1 MSRTRRPARWA
12 FLAVAV
18 VVALFP
24 FYWML
29 RTSVAPA
36 DEVFFDGIS
45 FLPQNP
51 TLTGYAR
58 AWTQGN
64 LGQAMGVGVIV
75 TLGILALQL
84 LTVVPAAFVLAKH
97 RRRWT
102 GKAFGFVLLCL
113 LVPTQVTMI
122 PLFIGLNQAGL
133 ADTLAS
139 LILPFS
145 TSVLGIFMIRQ
156 QMMAIPDALME
167 AAAMD
172 GLGPVRTL
180 LGVAVP
186 MARPGIAAFSV
197 YSIFVHWNDYMW
209 PLLVA
214 RSPELSTPPL
224 ALAIFQDAAT
234 GFDYGALAAGATLV
248 TLPIVLLFLVAQKQF
263 VRGMSGT
270 EVTG

>member
-1 MSRTRRPARWA
+1 M
-12 FLAVAV
+12 
-18 VVALFP
+18 
-24 FYWML
+24 
-29 RTSVAPA
+29 
-36 DEVFFDGIS
+36 
-45 FLPQNP
+45 
-51 TLTGYAR
+51 
-58 AWTQGN
+58 
-64 LGQAMGVGVIV
+64 
-75 TLGILALQL
+75 
-84 LTVVPAAFVLAKH
+84 VPAAFVLAKH

-102 GKAFGFVLLCL
+102 GKAFAFVLLCL
-113 LVPTQVTMI
+113 LVPCQVTMI

-214 RSPELSTPPL
+214 RSPEVHPAAGPGDLPGRGHRLRLRRARGGRHPRDPADRA
-224 ALAIFQDAAT
+224 ALPRRAEAVRPRHERHR
-234 GFDYGALAAGATLV
+234 GHRLAAAAHPPRPPSHTEMSSPCHVPSPSPLIGATLTALAL
-248 TLPIVLLFLVAQKQF
+248 TLAACSAAE
-263 VRGMSGT
+263 GGT
-270 EVTG
+270 SRPRPSRRPPTSTSAPRTAPR